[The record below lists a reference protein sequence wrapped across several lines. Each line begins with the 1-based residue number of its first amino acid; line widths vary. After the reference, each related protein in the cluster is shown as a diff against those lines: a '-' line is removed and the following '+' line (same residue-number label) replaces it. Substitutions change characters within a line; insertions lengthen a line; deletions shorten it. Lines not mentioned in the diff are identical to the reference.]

1 MSDDVS
7 REVFDEVVKRLETR
21 INAVEDTAAI
31 AISDLHN
38 RIDDLKDR
46 INELQ
51 NSIVRGWTILGVLAA
66 VCALAFAGVQWYLAA
81 KGV

>member
-7 REVFDEVVKRLETR
+7 REVFDEVVKR
-21 INAVEDTAAI
+21 
-31 AISDLHN
+31 
-38 RIDDLKDR
+38 
-46 INELQ
+46 NELQ